1 MSDNLDFY
9 IQGRIEPGTPFHIVS
24 KRTVQTN
31 DPIFSTTST
40 QNSGDNYWS
49 FMGVKEEYVNFYD
62 VMTDPFYYYDS
73 SSSKYYYPLY
83 LCDRGS
89 GNVTTGS
96 QATGTAIVSGGVI
109 TKISP
114 ITAPGKGF
122 SEGQEVTITSGT
134 SSGKGTVSVNEQLG
148 VSSVS
153 ITNGG
158 SQFSA
163 GEVTI
168 KGLTSSVLI
177 TPAQALVAITSPS
190 TPITFY
196 GKSDTLTGQTDP
208 PHPDLNLKSWDAI
221 KNIPYVVYGT
231 DSNTTTNYGLGY
243 YYPLYLDYTG
253 DSNGYTFTEIP
264 DLTSDLTFKMPTGSS
279 NHHAEPVSPNKDSAQ
294 CIFYNPYDSLM
305 DSLFKY
311 EPNEDGTIQI
321 QLVSA
326 GHYMESAND
335 YQYMTYSG
343 TENPTLSM
351 SSNSSDIKSF
361 ILDPIGRNVNSSKIY
376 SGVPYL
382 LKLNENFDR
391 LNYNF
396 IGDITKDTGK
406 TYLDKYFKD
415 GYSGAPST
423 TNFIGNATTPNYI
436 TLTTVP
442 QSFKTA
448 SNIEL
453 YFIPAKQS
461 TFQLST
467 HKILTYLDYNAQ
479 DMLIMSPQV
488 YNVKPKILISDST
501 SYYNW
506 RTTTGESTQSNEL
519 AFSTQLSGAF
529 TALSYNYCT
538 GTNSCGKCFG
548 KCDLSKVSN
557 PTTQCVYD
565 SLSVEKFNKGEDAFT
580 CNHERYYE
588 KSEHVSGVFIENHSN
603 TAIIIVL
610 VIGIILATG
619 FILYEERNRIS
630 KEFFHLKNRS

>member
-89 GNVTTGS
+89 GTTS
-96 QATGTAIVSGGVI
+96 QATGTAAVAGGVI

-153 ITNGG
+153 ITDGG
-158 SQFSA
+158 SEFSA
-163 GEVTI
+163 GAVVI

-177 TPAQALVAITSPS
+177 TPAQALVAITSP
-190 TPITFY
+190 TMPITFY
-196 GKSDTLTGQTDP
+196 GETATPTGQTDP

-221 KNIPYVVYGT
+221 KNIPYVVYGA

-243 YYPLYLDYTG
+243 YYPLYLDYIG
-253 DSNGYTFTEIP
+253 SHDHTFTEIP
-264 DLTSDLTFKMPTGSS
+264 GLVFKMPTGSS
-279 NHHAEPVSPNKDSAQ
+279 NHAEPVSPNKDSAQ

-343 TENPTLSM
+343 TGNPTLSM
-351 SSNSSDIKSF
+351 SSNSSDIKPF

-382 LKLNENFDR
+382 LKLNENFDG

-396 IGDITKDTGK
+396 IGDINKDTGT
-406 TYLDKYFKD
+406 TYLNKYFKD
-415 GYSGAPST
+415 GYSGTPST

-436 TLTTVP
+436 TPTTVP

-519 AFSTQLSGAF
+519 AFSSQLSGAF

-538 GTNSCGKCFG
+538 STNSCGKCFG

-588 KSEHVSGVFIENHSN
+588 KSGYVSGVFIENHSN

-610 VIGIILATG
+610 VIGIILVTG

-630 KEFFHLKNRS
+630 KEFFHLKKNRS